1 MFLKFVYLL
10 CNIIAIGLCFYSL
23 QFILDPIK
31 NNMLKFILTMSASLG
46 IALGSYFIFAQ

>member
-1 MFLKFVYLL
+1 ML

-23 QFILDPIK
+23 RFILDPIK
-31 NNMLKFILTMSASLG
+31 NNILKFILTILASLG